1 MADDIEVQRQLNE
14 AVIPEKFSLESL
26 RNKTAHTASILFS
39 DEGWSRDDAHTQ
51 SLGEIASLV
60 PSRDEFPKGKLAALG
75 DATTRGA
82 VTLVTAGHAEF
93 GLTFGQSGRGSRG
106 DRQPGDLTGGVQ
118 ISHYQPQ
125 QEDLNP
131 RRGKSIGVYVGIK
144 F

>member
-1 MADDIEVQRQLNE
+1 MANDTEVQRQLNE

-39 DEGWSRDDAHTQ
+39 DEGWSHDDAQTQ
-51 SLGEIASLV
+51 NLAEIASLV

-82 VTLVTAGHAEF
+82 VTLVTAGNAEF
-93 GLTFGQSGRGSRG
+93 GLTFGQSGRGRRG
-106 DRQPGDLTGGVQ
+106 DRQPGDAAGVQ
-118 ISHYQPQ
+118 ISQYQPQ
-125 QEDLNP
+125 QEDLDP
-131 RRGKSIGVYVGIK
+131 RRGKSIGFYVGIK